1 MNSVLTQCATTLW
14 FCSWFTLLLSH
25 INCAD
30 HFATAC
36 DCSFQRNCL
45 RSPASSSWGL
55 LQCSAGKLRKERS
68 AISRRKPTLDYFAR
82 SSLLFHVGKLS
93 RTISLASA
101 SYFAQGTYARLLKL
115 VQQLAHHDGTSA
127 LTPPLQRFSWPL
139 PTLPFARNFTR
150 LSGLNTTIIHCTLW
164 LEAPRRFGWN
174 CLSYG
179 HAHCDGLSSNLKVR
193 VNVHAHFLVETFRW
207 GP

>member
-1 MNSVLTQCATTLW
+1 MTLW
-14 FCSWFTLLLSH
+14 FCLWFTLLLSH
-25 INCAD
+25 INYAD
-30 HFATAC
+30 HFTTAY

-55 LQCSAGKLRKERS
+55 LQCSAGKLIKERS
-68 AISRRKPTLDYFAR
+68 AVSRRKPTLDYFAR

-101 SYFAQGTYARLLKL
+101 SCFAQGTYARPLKL
-115 VQQLAHHDGTSA
+115 VQQLAHHDGMSA
-127 LTPPLQRFSWPL
+127 VTPLLQRFSWRL

-150 LSGLNTTIIHCTLW
+150 LSGLNTTIIRCTL
-164 LEAPRRFGWN
+164 LFEASRRFGRN
-174 CLSYG
+174 RLSYG
-179 HAHCDGLSSNLKVR
+179 HAHRGGLSSNLKPR
-193 VNVHAHFLVETFRW
+193 VNVHAHFRVEKFRQ

>member
-1 MNSVLTQCATTLW
+1 MTLW
-14 FCSWFTLLLSH
+14 FCLWFTLLLSH

-30 HFATAC
+30 HFATAY

-55 LQCSAGKLRKERS
+55 LQCSAGKLIKERS
-68 AISRRKPTLDYFAR
+68 TISRRKPTLDYFAR

-115 VQQLAHHDGTSA
+115 VQQLAHHDGMSA
-127 LTPPLQRFSWPL
+127 VTPPLQRFSWRL
-139 PTLPFARNFTR
+139 PTLPFAQNFTR
-150 LSGLNTTIIHCTLW
+150 LSGLNTTIIRCTL
-164 LEAPRRFGWN
+164 LFEASRRFGRN
-174 CLSYG
+174 RLSYG
-179 HAHCDGLSSNLKVR
+179 HAHRDGLSSNLKVR
-193 VNVHAHFLVETFRW
+193 VNIHTHFRVEKFR
-207 GP
+207 

>member
-1 MNSVLTQCATTLW
+1 MTLW
-14 FCSWFTLLLSH
+14 FCLWFTLLLSH

-30 HFATAC
+30 HFATAY

-55 LQCSAGKLRKERS
+55 LQCSAGKLIKERS
-68 AISRRKPTLDYFAR
+68 TISRRKPTLDYFAR

-115 VQQLAHHDGTSA
+115 VQQLAHHDGMSA
-127 LTPPLQRFSWPL
+127 VTPPLQRFSWRL

-150 LSGLNTTIIHCTLW
+150 LSGLNTTII
-164 LEAPRRFGWN
+164 R
-174 CLSYG
+174 
-179 HAHCDGLSSNLKVR
+179 
-193 VNVHAHFLVETFRW
+193 
-207 GP
+207 